1 MKKRT
6 RSMRVMNLH
15 IPYHIIMIIWSLIAM
30 APVWLLLI
38 NTLKPKKEIY
48 TNPFGLPREWTL
60 DNYRYIISDNN
71 FFSYF
76 RNSFIVVVVSLAV
89 ILLLGSLCAYA
100 LAHWRTR
107 TSRGVYFFIIV
118 GMMLPI
124 KIATIR
130 LLEIMKTLG
139 LLNTLWS
146 LFPVYIAMGL
156 PVAVFILTE
165 FIRGLPGELYEAGF
179 MDGAGRFMIYRK
191 IVLPLIR
198 PALATVAIYN
208 LVPIWNDL
216 WFPLIFINVENQKT
230 VLLAVTRLQG
240 HHGLAQAADHSVPVR
255 AARHPAVSDDVQAVR
270 QGTDGRRREGIKG
283 KSDPACDTKT
293 KEARVMNAGFEV
305 RQE

>member
-1 MKKRT
+1 MKKRA
-6 RSMRVMNLH
+6 RSMRIMNLH

-30 APVWLLLI
+30 MPVWLLLI

-216 WFPLIFINVENQKT
+216 WFPLIFINVESQKT

-240 HHGLAQAADHSVPVR
+240 QYTTDWPKLLTILSLSALPVILLYLTMSKQFVKGLTAG
-255 AARHPAVSDDVQAVR
+255 AV
-270 QGTDGRRREGIKG
+270 KG
-283 KSDPACDTKT
+283 
-293 KEARVMNAGFEV
+293 
-305 RQE
+305 

>member
-6 RSMRVMNLH
+6 RSMRIMNLH

-71 FFSYF
+71 FFGYF
-76 RNSFIVVVVSLAV
+76 KNSFIVVVVSLAV

-156 PVAVFILTE
+156 PIAVFILTE

-179 MDGAGRFMIYRK
+179 MDGAGRFMIYCK

-240 HHGLAQAADHSVPVR
+240 QYTTDWPKLLTILSLSALPVILLYLTMSKQFVKGLTAG
-255 AARHPAVSDDVQAVR
+255 AV
-270 QGTDGRRREGIKG
+270 KG
-283 KSDPACDTKT
+283 
-293 KEARVMNAGFEV
+293 
-305 RQE
+305 

>member
-1 MKKRT
+1 MKKRA
-6 RSMRVMNLH
+6 RSMRIMNLH

-30 APVWLLLI
+30 MPVWLLLI

-179 MDGAGRFMIYRK
+179 MDGAGRVMI
-191 IVLPLIR
+191 
-198 PALATVAIYN
+198 
-208 LVPIWNDL
+208 
-216 WFPLIFINVENQKT
+216 
-230 VLLAVTRLQG
+230 
-240 HHGLAQAADHSVPVR
+240 
-255 AARHPAVSDDVQAVR
+255 
-270 QGTDGRRREGIKG
+270 
-283 KSDPACDTKT
+283 
-293 KEARVMNAGFEV
+293 
-305 RQE
+305 

>member
-71 FFSYF
+71 FFGYF
-76 RNSFIVVVVSLAV
+76 KNSFIVVVVSLAV
-89 ILLLGSLCAYA
+89 ILILGSLCAYA

-156 PVAVFILTE
+156 SIAVFILTE

-179 MDGAGRFMIYRK
+179 MDGAGRFMIYYK

-216 WFPLIFINVENQKT
+216 WFPLIFINVESQKT

-240 HHGLAQAADHSVPVR
+240 QYTTDWPKLLTILSLSALPVI
-255 AARHPAVSDDVQAVR
+255 VLYLTMSKQF
-270 QGTDGRRREGIKG
+270 IKG
-283 KSDPACDTKT
+283 LT
-293 KEARVMNAGFEV
+293 AGAV
-305 RQE
+305 KG

>member
-1 MKKRT
+1 MKKRA
-6 RSMRVMNLH
+6 RSMRIMNLH

-30 APVWLLLI
+30 MPVRLLLI

-71 FFSYF
+71 FFGYF

-240 HHGLAQAADHSVPVR
+240 QYTTDWPKLLTILSLSALPVILLYLTMSKQFVKGLTAG
-255 AARHPAVSDDVQAVR
+255 AV
-270 QGTDGRRREGIKG
+270 KG
-283 KSDPACDTKT
+283 
-293 KEARVMNAGFEV
+293 
-305 RQE
+305 

>member
-6 RSMRVMNLH
+6 RSMRIMNLH
-15 IPYHIIMIIWSLIAM
+15 IPYHIIMILWSFIAM
-30 APVWLLLI
+30 APIWLLLI
-38 NTLKPKKEIY
+38 NTFKPKKEIY

-107 TSRGVYFFIIV
+107 ASKGVYFFIIV

-240 HHGLAQAADHSVPVR
+240 QYTTDWPKLLTILSLSALPVILLYLTMSKQFVKGLTAG
-255 AARHPAVSDDVQAVR
+255 AV
-270 QGTDGRRREGIKG
+270 KG
-283 KSDPACDTKT
+283 
-293 KEARVMNAGFEV
+293 
-305 RQE
+305 

>member
-71 FFSYF
+71 FFGYF
-76 RNSFIVVVVSLAV
+76 KNSFIVVVVSLAV
-89 ILLLGSLCAYA
+89 ILILGSLCAYA

-107 TSRGVYFFIIV
+107 TSRGIYFFIIV

-156 PVAVFILTE
+156 PIAVFILTE

-179 MDGAGRFMIYRK
+179 MDGAGRFMIYYK

-216 WFPLIFINVENQKT
+216 WFPLIFINVESQKT

-240 HHGLAQAADHSVPVR
+240 QYTTDWPKLLTILSLSALPVI
-255 AARHPAVSDDVQAVR
+255 VLYLTMSKQF
-270 QGTDGRRREGIKG
+270 IKG
-283 KSDPACDTKT
+283 LT
-293 KEARVMNAGFEV
+293 AGAV
-305 RQE
+305 KG

>member
-6 RSMRVMNLH
+6 RSMRIMNLH

-71 FFSYF
+71 FFGYF
-76 RNSFIVVVVSLAV
+76 KNSFIVVVVSLAV

-156 PVAVFILTE
+156 PIAVFILTE

-179 MDGAGRFMIYRK
+179 MDGAGRFMIYYK

-216 WFPLIFINVENQKT
+216 WFPLIFINVESQKT

-240 HHGLAQAADHSVPVR
+240 QYTTDWPKLLTILSLSALPVI
-255 AARHPAVSDDVQAVR
+255 VLYLTMSKQF
-270 QGTDGRRREGIKG
+270 IKG
-283 KSDPACDTKT
+283 LT
-293 KEARVMNAGFEV
+293 AGAV
-305 RQE
+305 KG

>member
-6 RSMRVMNLH
+6 RSMRLMNLH
-15 IPYHIIMIIWSLIAM
+15 IPYHIIMILWSFIAM
-30 APVWLLLI
+30 APIWLLLI
-38 NTLKPKKEIY
+38 NTFKPKKEIY

-240 HHGLAQAADHSVPVR
+240 QYTTDWPKLLTILSLSALPVILLYLTMSKQFVKGLTAG
-255 AARHPAVSDDVQAVR
+255 AV
-270 QGTDGRRREGIKG
+270 KG
-283 KSDPACDTKT
+283 
-293 KEARVMNAGFEV
+293 
-305 RQE
+305 